1 MAESILL
8 DIGIVLTAVTITSI
22 LGSRMGQPNVLS
34 YLIAG
39 ILIGPSVL
47 GLIENQ
53 VFLEGLSELGIAFL
67 LFLVGLRLEIDEF
80 REVGGIAVLVAVVQM
95 LVTGAVTFAI
105 MRLTAFELT
114 GALYISIATVFSST
128 ALVVKVIEEKGDE
141 ATLYSRID
149 LGVLLVQDLVVVL
162 VLAGLASFGGT
173 GGNGGLIT
181 QVGST
186 MVYGL
191 GLVVL
196 SLGVARYIL
205 PRLFKVF
212 ATSQDA
218 FFVASIAWCLG
229 LVIVAEEFG
238 LSLEIGSFLAGLSL
252 GQLRYNEELK
262 ERVRPLTDVFLAF
275 FFASLGLRI
284 DLVGLG
290 GLVFLALALSLT
302 VMVVKF
308 LTITATLQL
317 AGYPERTSFLSGT
330 SLAQISEF
338 SFVLMAV
345 GVGLGHIGDQVVG
358 LVTLVGMLT
367 IGTSSYLMAYS
378 DRIVQFFDI
387 GRMDTTTETEPARL
401 RDHIV
406 LVGCHVQGHELL
418 DRLEERGEDVLVV
431 DYNPRVVEQLIE
443 GGHNAIYGDIGD
455 LKPRKDVG
463 LHQARLVISTI
474 PNVDDT
480 KLLIN
485 KAKEHGV
492 DTVVSAE
499 TVDIAL
505 DMYNTGADYVIF
517 PDRMSA
523 SKISQIIGEGLSD
536 PEYLE
541 ELQDEHRRM
550 LEEEKQH
557 NGIWYEVFDR

>member
-8 DIGIVLTAVTITSI
+8 DLGIVLAAVTVTAI
-22 LGSRMGQPNVLS
+22 LGSRLGQPNVLS
-34 YLIAG
+34 YLFAG
-39 ILIGPSVL
+39 LLLGPSVL

-53 VFLEGLSELGIAFL
+53 AFLEGLSELGIAFL

-80 REVGGIAVLVAVVQM
+80 REVGGIALLVAVVQM
-95 LVTGAVTFAI
+95 LVMGAVTFAI
-105 MRLTAFELT
+105 LRLTAFDLV
-114 GALYISIATVFSST
+114 GALYISLATVFSST
-128 ALVVKVIEEKGDE
+128 ALVIKVIEEKGDE

-162 VLAGLASFGGT
+162 VLAGLASFGGN
-173 GGNGGLIT
+173 GGNGSLAI
-181 QVGST
+181 QVSST

-191 GLVVL
+191 GLVVF
-196 SLGVARYIL
+196 SLGVARYVL

-212 ATSQDA
+212 ATAQDA

-284 DLVGLG
+284 DLGGLG
-290 GLVFLALALSLT
+290 GLVFLGVALSLT

-308 LTITATLQL
+308 LTITATLRL
-317 AGYPERTSFLSGT
+317 SGYPDRTSFLSGT

-345 GVGLGHIGDQVVG
+345 GLGMGHIGDDVAG
-358 LVTLVGMLT
+358 LITLIGILT
-367 IGTSSYLMAYS
+367 IGASSYLMAYS
-378 DRIVQFFDI
+378 DRLVRFLDI
-387 GRMDTTTETEPARL
+387 GVMDSTAETEPAKL
-401 RDHIV
+401 QDHIV

-418 DRLEERGEDVLVV
+418 SRLEDRGEDVLVV
-431 DYNPRVVEQLIE
+431 DYNPRVVEQLTE
-443 GGHNAIYGDIGD
+443 GGHNAIYGDIGN
-455 LKPRKDVG
+455 LKPRKDIG
-463 LHQARLVISTI
+463 LHQAKMVIATI

-485 KAKEHGV
+485 KAKEHGTDV
-492 DTVVSAE
+492 VVSAE
-499 TVDIAL
+499 TVDLAL

-517 PDRMSA
+517 ADRMSA
-523 SKISQIIGEGLSD
+523 SKISEIIDEGLSSD
-536 PEYLE
+536 DYLHDI
-541 ELQDEHRRM
+541 QQEHRQM
-550 LEEEKQH
+550 LEDEKQH